1 MRSNSWD
8 KALRSL
14 SEHLVSKDKLQAH
27 LRTEHAQ

>member
-1 MRSNSWD
+1 MQTHV